1 MKASTS
7 QLQLTRSADY
17 AVRAMIHLATL
28 PGAERTMLPALATAI
43 EAPSSFLSKVLQA
56 LSHAGLISS
65 RRGPVGGFAICPEG
79 LRASIRE
86 VIEAVD
92 GTIRLNVCLRS
103 GRSCNRKSW
112 CPAHVVWMRAQ
123 AAMLEVLD
131 AAIVA
136 DLAATVNAQAMRGL
150 PRNPDRMPIKPS
162 KQESDRP
169 FGANL
174 LSQ

>member
-28 PGAERTMLPALATAI
+28 TGAERTMLPALATAI
-43 EAPSSFLSKVLQA
+43 EAPSCFLSKVLQA
-56 LSHAGLISS
+56 LSRANLISS
-65 RRGPVGGFAICPEG
+65 RRGPIGGFAILPQG

-92 GTIRLNVCLRS
+92 GPIHLNVCLRS
-103 GRSCNRKSW
+103 GRSCDRKSW
-112 CPAHVVWMRAQ
+112 CPAHLVWMRAQ
-123 AAMLEVLD
+123 AVMVEVLD

-136 DLAATVNAQAMRGL
+136 DLAATADAQGMRGL
-150 PRNPDRMPIKPS
+150 PRN
-162 KQESDRP
+162 SDRKSLDSNEQKSDQR
-169 FGANL
+169 FRAVR
-174 LSQ
+174 